1 MKVEC
6 VKDKIKDAVGIAEKA
21 TGKNLTLPIL
31 SSLLFIAK
39 DKLLR
44 IRATNLDLGIEIQ
57 IPAKIEQEGITAV
70 PGNVLNNLLSG
81 IHDKTVHF
89 ELKNDNLFV
98 STKNIKTLIKS
109 FPYQDFPTLPHI
121 KNDNPFSI
129 DAQKFVA
136 GLKSVSYSASLSDI
150 KPEIS
155 SIYIYTDSGNIVL
168 AATDSFR
175 LAEKKILIGD
185 KQQFPSVIIPFK
197 NTLEIIRILDTISG
211 NVHIHFDK
219 NQISFSSDNIYI
231 TSRLIDGI
239 FPDYKQI
246 IPKEFTTEVT
256 LLKQDMFDA
265 LKISNIF
272 SDKLN
277 QIDFHVNPKENV
289 FSISS
294 RNADIGENTTNLD
307 AALSGEELK
316 LSFNYRYL
324 VDCFSSITKDSVIL
338 QFSGEARPLVMKGV
352 GDKSFMYL
360 VMPLNK

>member
-1 MKVEC
+1 MPQL
-6 VKDKIKDAVGIAEKA
+6 IH
-21 TGKNLTLPIL
+21 
-31 SSLLFIAK
+31 
-39 DKLLR
+39 
-44 IRATNLDLGIEIQ
+44 LDL
-57 IPAKIEQEGITAV
+57 
-70 PGNVLNNLLSG
+70 
-81 IHDKTVHF
+81 
-89 ELKNDNLFV
+89 LK
-98 STKNIKTLIKS
+98 
-109 FPYQDFPTLPHI
+109 
-121 KNDNPFSI
+121 
-129 DAQKFVA
+129 
-136 GLKSVSYSASLSDI
+136 
-150 KPEIS
+150 
-155 SIYIYTDSGNIVL
+155 
-168 AATDSFR
+168 
-175 LAEKKILIGD
+175 KKIPIGD

-324 VDCFSSITKDSVIL
+324 VVLFFV
-338 QFSGEARPLVMKGV
+338 
-352 GDKSFMYL
+352 Y
-360 VMPLNK
+360 